1 MRTPSGK
8 SSNVGIGGD
17 DDYDEGTLSTA
28 ITIAATT
35 IAAPTTATSTTMTT
49 AATMVTTMATTTTT
63 TTTTTTSSPVHGT
76 PEECD
81 VESAVLAK
89 RQFVIRELVET
100 EKDYVNDLK
109 QIVEGYMS
117 LMRDPE
123 SEVPLPDDLRGGKDK
138 MVFGNI
144 EAIYEW
150 HRE

>member
-35 IAAPTTATSTTMTT
+35 IAAPTTATSTTTMTT
-49 AATMVTTMATTTTT
+49 AATMATTMATTTTT
-63 TTTTTTSSPVHGT
+63 TTTTTGSPVHGT

>member
-8 SSNVGIGGD
+8 NSSIGGSGD
-17 DDYDEGTLSTA
+17 NDYDKDAVSSA
-28 ITIAATT
+28 TIATTT
-35 IAAPTTATSTTMTT
+35 IASSTTIMTT
-49 AATMVTTMATTTTT
+49 AATATVATGITTTTT
-63 TTTTTTSSPVHGT
+63 TKMGTTSSPAHGNS
-76 PEECD
+76 EEYD
-81 VESAVLAK
+81 LESAVLVK

-109 QIVEGYMS
+109 QIVEGYMA
-117 LMRDPE
+117 LMRDSE
-123 SEVPLPDDLRGGKDK
+123 SQVPLPDDLRGGKDK

>member
-8 SSNVGIGGD
+8 NSSIGGSGD
-17 DDYDEGTLSTA
+17 NDYDKDAVSSA
-28 ITIAATT
+28 TIATTT
-35 IAAPTTATSTTMTT
+35 ITSSTTIMTT
-49 AATMVTTMATTTTT
+49 AATATVATGITMTTTTT
-63 TTTTTTSSPVHGT
+63 KMGTTSSPAHGNS
-76 PEECD
+76 EEYD
-81 VESAVLAK
+81 LESAVLVK

-109 QIVEGYMS
+109 QIVEGYMA
-117 LMRDPE
+117 LMRDSE
-123 SEVPLPDDLRGGKDK
+123 SQVPLPDDLRGGKDK

>member
-8 SSNVGIGGD
+8 NSSIGGSGD
-17 DDYDEGTLSTA
+17 NDYDKDAVSSA
-28 ITIAATT
+28 TIATTT
-35 IAAPTTATSTTMTT
+35 IASSTTIMTT
-49 AATMVTTMATTTTT
+49 AATATVATGITMTTTTT
-63 TTTTTTSSPVHGT
+63 KMGTTRSPAHGNS
-76 PEECD
+76 EEYD
-81 VESAVLAK
+81 LESAVLVK

-109 QIVEGYMS
+109 QIVEGYMA
-117 LMRDPE
+117 LMRDSE
-123 SEVPLPDDLRGGKDK
+123 SQVPLPDDLRGGKDK

>member
-8 SSNVGIGGD
+8 NSSIGSGD
-17 DDYDEGTLSTA
+17 NDYDKDTVSS
-28 ITIAATT
+28 TT
-35 IAAPTTATSTTMTT
+35 IATTTITSSTTIMTTVATATV
-49 AATMVTTMATTTTT
+49 ATGITTTTT
-63 TTTTTTSSPVHGT
+63 KIGTTSSPAHGNS
-76 PEECD
+76 EEYD
-81 VESAVLAK
+81 LESAVLVK

-109 QIVEGYMS
+109 QIVEGYMA
-117 LMRDPE
+117 LMRDSE
-123 SEVPLPDDLRGGKDK
+123 SQVPLPDDLRGGKDK

>member
-8 SSNVGIGGD
+8 NSSIGGD
-17 DDYDEGTLSTA
+17 NDYDKDAISST
-28 ITIAATT
+28 TATT
-35 IAAPTTATSTTMTT
+35 IAASTTVMTTIATAT
-49 AATMVTTMATTTTT
+49 AATGIMTTTTKIG
-63 TTTTTTSSPVHGT
+63 TTSSPAHGNS
-76 PEECD
+76 EEYD
-81 VESAVLAK
+81 LESAVLVK

-109 QIVEGYMS
+109 QIVEGYMA
-117 LMRDPE
+117 LMRDSE
-123 SEVPLPDDLRGGKDK
+123 SQVPLPDDLRGGKDK

>member
-8 SSNVGIGGD
+8 NSSIGSGD
-17 DDYDEGTLSTA
+17 NDYDKDAVSS
-28 ITIAATT
+28 TT
-35 IAAPTTATSTTMTT
+35 IATTTITSSTMIMTTVATATV
-49 AATMVTTMATTTTT
+49 ATGITTTTT
-63 TTTTTTSSPVHGT
+63 KIGTTSSPAHGNS
-76 PEECD
+76 EEYD
-81 VESAVLAK
+81 LESAVLVK

-109 QIVEGYMS
+109 QIVEGYMA
-117 LMRDPE
+117 LMRDSE
-123 SEVPLPDDLRGGKDK
+123 SQVPLPDDLRGGKDK

>member
-35 IAAPTTATSTTMTT
+35 IAAPTTATSTTTMTT
-49 AATMVTTMATTTTT
+49 AATMVTTMATTTT

-81 VESAVLAK
+81 VESAMLAK

>member
-8 SSNVGIGGD
+8 NSSIGGD
-17 DDYDEGTLSTA
+17 NDYDKDTVSST
-28 ITIAATT
+28 TATT
-35 IAAPTTATSTTMTT
+35 IAASTTVMTTIATAT
-49 AATMVTTMATTTTT
+49 AATGIMTTTTKIG
-63 TTTTTTSSPVHGT
+63 TTSSPAHGNS
-76 PEECD
+76 EEYD
-81 VESAVLAK
+81 LESAVLVK

-109 QIVEGYMS
+109 QIVEGYMA
-117 LMRDPE
+117 LMRDSE
-123 SEVPLPDDLRGGKDK
+123 SQVPLPDDLRGGKDK

>member
-8 SSNVGIGGD
+8 NSSIGGD
-17 DDYDEGTLSTA
+17 NDYDKDA
-28 ITIAATT
+28 ISSTT
-35 IAAPTTATSTTMTT
+35 IATTTITASTTMMATVAT
-49 AATMVTTMATTTTT
+49 ATVATGITTTTT
-63 TTTTTTSSPVHGT
+63 KMGTTSSPAHGNS
-76 PEECD
+76 EQECD
-81 VESAVLAK
+81 LESAVLVK

-109 QIVEGYMS
+109 QIVEGYMA
-117 LMRDPE
+117 LMRDSE
-123 SEVPLPDDLRGGKDK
+123 SQVPLPDDLRGGKDK